1 MWTIWREWNQ
11 CTFERRNT
19 LLDVRRFLLF
29 FVWLD
34 GYDERS
40 FFLFSYWIFKSL
52 YFLLFPVISILPVYM
67 KACLLFFSSFQW
79 SFITYH
85 KNLPCSSLSHNY
97 SKFLNKNDKT
107 ENHIMPQCSPKGIS
121 LPEISSYFL
130 E

>member
-11 CTFERRNT
+11 STFERRNT
-19 LLDVRRFLLF
+19 LLDVRHFLLF

-79 SFITYH
+79 SFITYQ
-85 KNLPCSSLSHNY
+85 KNLPCSSRSHNY
-97 SKFLNKNDKT
+97 SKFLNKNDIT
-107 ENHIMPQCSPKGIS
+107 QNHIMPQCSPKGIS
-121 LPEISSYFL
+121 FPEISSYFL